1 MRALVLEQFN
11 GPFVAKDVPTPA
23 LAPHEALV
31 RVRNV
36 GVCGTDVKIRA
47 NRMGLGVIPLIMGHE
62 IAGEVAEVGREVRGF
77 APGDR
82 VVVNFYVTCGRCPA
96 CRVGRDTLCAEVRQ
110 HGFSI
115 DGGFAEYVKTPGVNL
130 CKVPDHV
137 SLEAACI
144 LGDAVA
150 TSYHAITKRA
160 QVRPGTTLA
169 LIGVGG
175 VGLHALQ
182 MAKLAGGWVIAV
194 DVNDAPA
201 RAGQEPGRRR
211 GGGRAQRPVPRGG
224 AHVTDGLG
232 VDVVLEFVAS
242 AQTLPSSLQSLRRA
256 GRSVFE
262 ATRPRYRC
270 RCCRCE
276 VARSELE
283 IVGSRANTKQELAE
297 TMDLVAQGRIR
308 PIVDRVIPL
317 AEIEDAFTA
326 LKEGRP
332 LGRNVLAHLDP
343 GPLSTGAP
351 QHRAPHPALSPEGR
365 GWRARVPPPL
375 WGEGEGE
382 GLRGEAAR
390 RADRGLLAV
399 LILAPHLDD
408 DTRAPRALGPRLLH
422 HPVHGQPVAR
432 VHRLDEGHGDRAAL
446 DETRTEE
453 ARHHLRDVGSGHH
466 PLRQCGA
473 EPLLVGPPLVG
484 VDRARLHPRV
494 DVVPPLRHLLRER
507 RQLLSDRDRLSD

>member
-96 CRVGRDTLCAEVRQ
+96 CRVGRDTLCSEVRQ

-194 DVNDAPA
+194 DVNDARLDLA
-201 RAGQEPGRRR
+201 RKL
-211 GGGRAQRPVPRGG
+211 G
-224 AHVTDGLG
+224 ADAVVDARTGPFHEAVRKLTDGLG
-232 VDVVLEFVAS
+232 VDVVLEFVAN
-242 AQTLPSSLQSLRRA
+242 AQTLPSSVASLRRA
-256 GRSVFE
+256 GRLVFVGYTPEVPLSVL
-262 ATRPRYRC
+262 PR
-270 RCCRCE
+270 E
-276 VARSELE
+276 LVRSELE
-283 IVGSRANTKQELAE
+283 IVGSRANTKHELAE
-297 TMDLVAQGRIR
+297 TMALVAQGRIT
-308 PIVDRVIPL
+308 PIVDRVMPL
-317 AEIEDAFTA
+317 AQIEDAFTA
-326 LKEGRP
+326 LREGRP
-332 LGRNVLAHLDP
+332 LGRNVLA
-343 GPLSTGAP
+343 
-351 QHRAPHPALSPEGR
+351 
-365 GWRARVPPPL
+365 
-375 WGEGEGE
+375 
-382 GLRGEAAR
+382 
-390 RADRGLLAV
+390 
-399 LILAPHLDD
+399 I
-408 DTRAPRALGPRLLH
+408 
-422 HPVHGQPVAR
+422 
-432 VHRLDEGHGDRAAL
+432 
-446 DETRTEE
+446 
-453 ARHHLRDVGSGHH
+453 
-466 PLRQCGA
+466 
-473 EPLLVGPPLVG
+473 
-484 VDRARLHPRV
+484 
-494 DVVPPLRHLLRER
+494 
-507 RQLLSDRDRLSD
+507 